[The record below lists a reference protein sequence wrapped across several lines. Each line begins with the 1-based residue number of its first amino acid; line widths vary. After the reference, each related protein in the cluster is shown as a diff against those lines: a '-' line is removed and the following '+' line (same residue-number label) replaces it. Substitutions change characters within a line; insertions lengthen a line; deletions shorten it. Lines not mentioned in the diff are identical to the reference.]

1 MGASGYKDE
10 DAGKGQVITRTEV
23 STGRE
28 DRSVLGSWGY
38 RLQREQWLCWSSA
51 VFGVSV
57 SSYTIPLPPGSS
69 NSCSVI
75 PALLP
80 RAVQRHLYSWWRV
93 KALRN
98 TQSRIRFSPFDDSR
112 CFTMLHDAAWCFL
125 MLHDASWCFP
135 SRTRQSLYRSYATR
149 ATKKESA
156 SRDRTY
162 IVWKTQ
168 SEGKKNVRSSLGW
181 NIVGRRIA
189 LGRWGVAFFPYD
201 LA

>member
-112 CFTMLHDAAWCFL
+112 CFTMLL
-125 MLHDASWCFP
+125 DASWCFTMLLGAFRQGHD
-135 SRTRQSLYRSYATR
+135 SRYTVATPHGQQKRNRPVEIERTSFGKHR
-149 ATKKESA
+149 AKG
-156 SRDRTY
+156 R
-162 IVWKTQ
+162 KT
-168 SEGKKNVRSSLGW
+168 SGHR
-181 NIVGRRIA
+181 
-189 LGRWGVAFFPYD
+189 
-201 LA
+201 